1 LSESQQKAA
10 AQEQSVKAKLE
21 TIKQAKIAAQIKETE
36 LQKQVKAS
44 TDASIIAGRKT
55 QQIRRDLPSQTARER
70 ILQGDPGQILLNTLK
85 TRPAIITAQNKKYQ
99 ILLNE
104 QNTLKSSI
112 ISQLVDSAKQ
122 YSDIKANKDKYTK
135 SSYNKFER
143 EYNNYLSDVKDDLET
158 IDSNEK
164 LLSTAT
170 RENKALRDDILKTT
184 SKLNEK
190 KKRPPSIIPKYIE
203 DEKVAFVGP
212 PTKRQAEIKKYT
224 QQKINLA
231 KLVKAG
237 VAKVDGDNIV
247 LTVSPESLT
256 KNLAKAAQ
264 LVGFDVAEKG
274 GLSTGFYDWVSE
286 NAKTRT
292 VQRAGE
298 YGAVVIG
305 QGEKV
310 YANTI
315 GRLSSWVSGKPQST
329 YRKVDIETL
338 KQIKDLDAMD
348 IGYLRV
354 GTAGANFLANYAAFV
369 PVGVATS
376 TVLKGVASIP
386 GIRGVGSKV
395 AQTKILQEI
404 VKRPK
409 LVQALIYGPIVGVTA
424 SKIYSDYKSGK
435 PEDEILYDISLTA
448 GTLTGQAYGLV
459 DGYKLSSKVEGW
471 LATRG
476 RSKIPPEEL
485 WTPEA
490 LKSQKYSTYK
500 SSRKEDWSNEF
511 KTKARELTA
520 DGYLGE
526 VTPGEYR
533 VWHGTPSAI
542 KDSDYFAEGVWTV
555 GQGDSTKHAGVG
567 LFVAPEPS
575 SYGLRLHK
583 NLVGEGARLG
593 LPGIKNTS
601 EIATI
606 DAFVE
611 VMPNG
616 LTQTQLKAWF
626 MKQVGDTT
634 VYIPPISTITGE
646 MEALLPPGTQL
657 GVIGQDWYT
666 NFGGQR
672 VLVNKYVL
680 IPAGA
685 IVPSGVKVVSFSS
698 VASST
703 LPTSEAYLT
712 MGLVPP
718 TYQPLSTSQISVLTE
733 QTGLSESDIR
743 GLSTSIQGVSSAIT
757 RADLKTVELTSSDLK
772 TVLRPV
778 TTPTPTPT
786 EPTTPTPTEPT
797 TPTPT
802 EPTTPTP
809 TPPLP
814 LTPKQRETR
823 RKMTLQL
830 FSGKNKLYR
839 VNYQYKGGRKETIGP
854 LEARSLPDAL
864 GKAQRVRSGNK
875 TLPTVITVT
884 FIGERKK

>member
-1 LSESQQKAA
+1 MSESQQKAA

-184 SKLNEK
+184 SILNEK

-224 QQKINLA
+224 QQKTNLA

-237 VAKVDGDNIV
+237 VAKVDGDMIV

-256 KNLAKAAQ
+256 KKLSKAAQ
-264 LVGFDVAEKG
+264 LVGFDVTTKG
-274 GLSTGFYDWVSE
+274 GLSTGFYDWASK

-292 VQRAGE
+292 VERAGE

-315 GRLSSWVSGKPQST
+315 GRVSSWISGKPQSS
-329 YRKVDIETL
+329 YRKVDIDTL
-338 KQIKDLDAMD
+338 KQIKDLDATD

-354 GTAGANFLANYAAFV
+354 GAAGANFLANYAAFV
-369 PVGVATS
+369 PIGVATS

-386 GIRGVGSKV
+386 GVRGVGSKV
-395 AQTKILQEI
+395 AQTKIIQEI
-404 VKRPK
+404 IKRPK
-409 LVQALIYGPIVGVTA
+409 LVQAMLYGPAVGVTA
-424 SKIYSDYKSGK
+424 KKVYSDYKAGV
-435 PEDEILYDISLTA
+435 PEDDILTDILMTA
-448 GTLTGQAYGLV
+448 GTLTGAAYGSV
-459 DGYKLSSKVEGW
+459 DGYKLSKDIEGW

-476 RSKIPPEEL
+476 RTKIPPKEL
-485 WTPEA
+485 WTEEA
-490 LKSQKYSTYK
+490 LKTQKYAEYK
-500 SSRKEDWSNEF
+500 SNRRTDWTKEF
-511 KTKARELTA
+511 KATARKLTA
-520 DGYLGE
+520 EGYLGE
-526 VTPGEYR
+526 VAPGEYR
-533 VWHGTPSAI
+533 VWHGTPTPI
-542 KDSDYFAEGVWTV
+542 KDGEYFAEGVWSV
-555 GQGDSTKHAGVG
+555 GMGDSPKHAGVG
-567 LFVAPEPS
+567 LFVAPSPS
-575 SYGLRLHK
+575 SYGIRLMNSLESK
-583 NLVGEGARLG
+583 GAKLG
-593 LPGIKNTS
+593 LPGVGGIG
-601 EIATI
+601 EIAAI

-611 VMPNG
+611 VMPSG
-616 LTQTQLKAWF
+616 LTQTQLKTWF
-626 MKQVGDTT
+626 IKQAGDST
-634 VYIPPISTITGE
+634 VYIPPISTITRE

-657 GVIGQDWYT
+657 GVLGTEWYT

-672 VLVNKYVL
+672 VLVNKYIL
-680 IPAGA
+680 IPDGA
-685 IVPSGVKVVSFSS
+685 IVPSGVKVVSLSS
-698 VASST
+698 VTSST

-718 TYQPLSTSQISVLTE
+718 TYQPLSTSQISALAE
-733 QTGLSESDIR
+733 QTGLSTSDIR
-743 GLSTSIQGVSSAIT
+743 RLSTSVQGISSAVT
-757 RADLKTVELTSSDLK
+757 RSDLKTTELTSSDLS
-772 TVLRPV
+772 TILQPL
-778 TTPTPTPT
+778 TTP
-786 EPTTPTPTEPT
+786 

-823 RKMTLQL
+823 RKLNLQL
-830 FSGKNKLYR
+830 FAGKKQLYK
-839 VNYQYKGGRKETIGP
+839 VNYQYKGGRKENIGP
-854 LEARSLPDAL
+854 FEARSLPDAL

-884 FIGERKK
+884 FIGEKRK